1 MTPGYIHCATSGKHS
16 TAQHSTAQHSTAQHS
31 TVQPTQAAGTHTHAN
46 THHAQVSVVAPHIR
60 QVQDVSQLQLQ
71 RHGACGEHTA

>member
-16 TAQHSTAQHSTAQHS
+16 TAQYSTAH
-31 TVQPTQAAGTHTHAN
+31 AGRRHTHTHAN